1 MADIEFANDIALFAN
16 YAIDAQTLLQTVEE
30 IAASVGLIMNETKY
44 MAEGNIEGNITSL
57 NGENIEKVEDF
68 VYLDFKIRASELDIG
83 QPSISLNKSGN
94 LTLEKL
100 LRLDSLLP

>member
-1 MADIEFANDIALFAN
+1 MFAN

-44 MAEGNIEGNITSL
+44 MAEGNIKGNITSL

>member
-1 MADIEFANDIALFAN
+1 
-16 YAIDAQTLLQTVEE
+16 
-30 IAASVGLIMNETKY
+30 MNETKY